1 MLGQQSHRNHIR
13 RLTQD
18 LLECRIIT
26 GLREQRVAAHGTIE
40 NVEDETAHRKP
51 GASRHG
57 QSLANSPST
66 VNRKDSRPLFVLP
79 QQKKWTDAE
88 AVLRHCLVVR
98 EKKQPDAWTTFNVK
112 SLLGGAILGRARSA
126 GKAGDAESL
135 ARAAGWYREA
145 EPLLLAGYAGMKAR
159 EKTIPPQG
167 KSRLTE
173 ALDWLT
179 QLYTATN
186 KPNEAKK
193 WQAERAKYPET
204 KAAGKKK

>member
-1 MLGQQSHRNHIR
+1 
-13 RLTQD
+13 
-18 LLECRIIT
+18 
-26 GLREQRVAAHGTIE
+26 
-40 NVEDETAHRKP
+40 
-51 GASRHG
+51 
-57 QSLANSPST
+57 
-66 VNRKDSRPLFVLP
+66 
-79 QQKKWTDAE
+79 
-88 AVLRHCLVVR
+88 
-98 EKKQPDAWTTFNVK
+98 
-112 SLLGGAILGRARSA
+112 
-126 GKAGDAESL
+126 
-135 ARAAGWYREA
+135 
-145 EPLLLAGYAGMKAR
+145 MKAR